1 MSDLVSGIYFFW
13 HKFSLVKGQGNV
25 LAHALARPALETHSF
40 WMENLPQAHKVALII
55 MWEEKL
61 LLSEYIE

>member
-55 MWEEKL
+55 M
-61 LLSEYIE
+61 